1 MPLLLALEAF
11 VSGQL
16 SQPPSAD
23 FLQLES
29 PFGDFSQQFEHF
41 RYFLS
46 TQLMSPPVEIRVFLL
61 SGAIAIYNPRVS
73 TPLFPQVC
81 GGFGGM

>member
-1 MPLLLALEAF
+1 MSALEAF
-11 VSGQL
+11 FSCQL
-16 SQPPSAD
+16 SQPLCGD
-23 FLQLES
+23 FLQLENL
-29 PFGDFSQQFEHF
+29 FWDFSQQFEHF

-46 TQLMSPPVEIRVFLL
+46 TQLMSPPVEIHAFLL